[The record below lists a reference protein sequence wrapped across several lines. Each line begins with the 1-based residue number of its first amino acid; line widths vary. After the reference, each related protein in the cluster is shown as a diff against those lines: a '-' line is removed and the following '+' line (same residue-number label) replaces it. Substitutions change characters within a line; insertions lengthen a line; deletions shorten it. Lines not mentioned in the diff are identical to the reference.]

1 MGLATGGCEH
11 LWMAHRLH
19 TGFTDEVP
27 AAGLG
32 GLSYADSV
40 QGAVA
45 GDLGVLGATLSA
57 NVEYSTIVVSWHV
70 VELWEVEVGTSWSCE
85 SRHGSQP

>member
-1 MGLATGGCEH
+1 MLGLATSGAANTSG
-11 LWMAHRLH
+11 WPP
-19 TGFTDEVP
+19 GFTDEVP

-57 NVEYSTIVVSWHV
+57 NIEDSTIVVSWHV
-70 VELWEVEVGTSWSCE
+70 VELWELEVSPG
-85 SRHGSQP
+85 RAR